1 VEITAEA
8 RLMETMP
15 DLLVALQRDGTVLSF
30 GGGRAVSSLMLPGD
44 AAGKPLQELWPKM
57 LCHQVL
63 LLVRKAIASRRAL
76 DAEVVN
82 DGLTY
87 HVRISPQGPG
97 RALCMLRAAEPKPA
111 SGNSLSATG
120 THLLPY
126 ADRRGFLQR
135 FEDTVAVSMLSE
147 KPVALIA
154 IVLDGVEEIA
164 SLDAKMGERVV
175 TAALMR
181 LSAELTVADH
191 DACSSIGQ
199 LTESQLAFVVE
210 TDDRRTLDV
219 LIGALMAILGAPLI
233 LDETHVT
240 LTCFAGVALLGRDAS
255 TTRGLLDCARLAA
268 GEARRDGTRKARF
281 FSDTMK
287 MKSLARMDVARELR
301 EAISSN
307 AIRARYVGRHDLR
320 TGRRVCL
327 LAYAQWRHALRGEIP
342 AKEFIAVADATGAS
356 VALSR
361 AILRAVARDFDG
373 LSADIQGDA
382 RVSYGPLRQHVL
394 HEEFMSDI
402 KTFLCQNEIPV
413 GSFEIRIAEA
423 TFVALPPQ
431 ICEGLKACGVR
442 IVVDEVGRGV
452 GSLERSA
459 RAPLWG
465 MQLDRSLVAQLQS
478 DDLARRMCG
487 AGIAMAVALGI
498 EPIAMGVDGDSRRV
512 ALLELG
518 CLLGSGDLYAPL
530 SGEGLYERR
539 VPR

>member
-1 VEITAEA
+1 
-8 RLMETMP
+8 METMP

-30 GGGRAVSSLMLPGD
+30 GGGRGVSSLILPDD
-44 AAGKPLQELWPKM
+44 AAGRPLQEVWPEI
-57 LCHQVL
+57 LCRQVL
-63 LLVRKAIASRRAL
+63 LLVRKAIVSRRSL
-76 DAEVVN
+76 DGEVIN
-82 DGLTY
+82 DGLSY
-87 HVRISPQGPG
+87 HVRISPEGPA
-97 RALCMLRAAEPKPA
+97 RALCVLRAAEPKPA

-126 ADRRGFLQR
+126 ADRRGFLRR
-135 FEDTVAVSMLSE
+135 FEDTVAVSVLTE

-164 SLDAKMGERVV
+164 NLDAKMAERVV

-181 LSAELTVADH
+181 LSAELSVADH
-191 DACSSIGQ
+191 AACSSIGQ
-199 LTESQLAFVVE
+199 LTESQLVFVVE

-219 LIGALMAILGAPLI
+219 LIGALLRILGAPLV
-233 LDETHVT
+233 LDDAHVT
-240 LTCFAGVALLGRDAS
+240 LTCFAGVALLSRDAT

-268 GEARRDGTRKARF
+268 GEARRDGSRKARF

-287 MKSLARMDVARELR
+287 MKSLARIDVARELR
-301 EAISSN
+301 EAIITN

-342 AKEFIAVADATGAS
+342 AKEFIAVADATGAA

-361 AILRAVARDFDG
+361 AILVAVARDFDR
-373 LSADIQGDA
+373 LSADMPGDT
-382 RVSYGPLRQHVL
+382 RISYGPLRQHVL
-394 HEEFMSDI
+394 HDEFLSDI
-402 KTFLCQNEIPV
+402 ETFLLQNSIPV

-423 TFVALPPQ
+423 TFVALPLQ
-431 ICEGLKACGVR
+431 ICEGLKACGVP
-442 IVVDEVGRGV
+442 IVVDEVGRGF

-465 MQLDRSLVAQLQS
+465 MQLDRNLVAQLQS
-478 DDLARRMCG
+478 DDVARRMCG
-487 AGIAMAVALGI
+487 AGIAMAIELGI
-498 EPIAMGVDGDSRRV
+498 EPIATGVDGDSQRV

-518 CLLGSGDLYAPL
+518 CLFGSGDLYAPI
-530 SGEGLYERR
+530 SGEVRAGQVQHVRDRR
-539 VPR
+539 VAR